1 MLFKYFILIM
11 LLVHNLLCLER
22 ERILA
27 ESLSV
32 KERELVNSKFE
43 ITTLVDVYETEQ
55 KYLQELDKSLQTAVT
70 MNEILIV
77 GLIIMLSFLIII
89 IRDKRII
96 QDQKT
101 QLEIEQNKLQISV
114 DSLKE
119 VNQYLNKSIEYAS
132 YIQQSII
139 SDSAILSIFFS
150 DNFIIWEP
158 KDKVV
163 GGDIFFFEQVSAT
176 EILIMLSDCT
186 SHGVPGLL

>member
-32 KERELVNSKFE
+32 KEKELVNSKFE

-163 GGDIFFFEQVSAT
+163 GGDIFFLNKFLQQKF
-176 EILIMLSDCT
+176 
-186 SHGVPGLL
+186 